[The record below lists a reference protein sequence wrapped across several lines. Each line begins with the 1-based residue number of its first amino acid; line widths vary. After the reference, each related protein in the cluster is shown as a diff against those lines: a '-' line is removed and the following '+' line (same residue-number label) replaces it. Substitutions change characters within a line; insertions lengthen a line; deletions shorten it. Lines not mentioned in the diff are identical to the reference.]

1 MKKQLLI
8 FDFDGTIANTWQVAG
23 RILEDVKDTY
33 RLPPIDMDRL
43 AELRGK
49 SIKELLKIS
58 GLSWWQLPRF
68 LNHTRKLFKVYI
80 DEVPPIQG
88 MPEAIRDLQ
97 SRGCKMGIL
106 TSNSEESVRTFLA
119 KNNLEGFDFVLA
131 PENLFGKAG
140 VIKRILKYR
149 KLNSQSVIMIGDEV
163 RDINAATKAGIDSLA
178 VSWGFNSEELLLS
191 GCPTHLVRSPEEMLT
206 YLQNAVLSQNDAISP
221 DV

>member
-23 RILEDVKDTY
+23 RILEDVRETY
-33 RLPPIDMDRL
+33 TLPPVDMDRL

-68 LNHTRKLFKVYI
+68 LNHARKLFKVYI
-80 DEVPPIQG
+80 DEVPPIKG

-97 SRGCKMGIL
+97 SRGFKMGIL
-106 TSNSEESVRTFLA
+106 TSNSEDSVRIFLE

-140 VIKRILKYR
+140 VIKRILKYS
-149 KLNSQSVIMIGDEV
+149 KLKGGSVIMIGDEV

-178 VSWGFNSEELLLS
+178 VSWGFNSEELLMS
-191 GCPTHLVRSPEEMLT
+191 GSPTHLVHSPEEMLI
-206 YLQNAVLSQNDAISP
+206 YLQEEFLNQNDAISP